1 MNLCTNCVFDAAVS
15 YTPPADDLTRE
26 AFRSRPTGAAGAM
39 AFGILGIEVTPISVS
54 M

>member
-26 AFRSRPTGAAGAM
+26 AFRSTGAAGAM